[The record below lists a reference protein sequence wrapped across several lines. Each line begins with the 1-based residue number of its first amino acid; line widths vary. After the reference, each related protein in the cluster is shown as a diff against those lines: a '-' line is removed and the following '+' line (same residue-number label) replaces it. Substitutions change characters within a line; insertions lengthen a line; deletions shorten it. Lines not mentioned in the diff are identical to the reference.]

1 MILTPEQENILEGKQ
16 GKTKQKAIR
25 LLIDLGKAAKANRL
39 VPVTS
44 AHVSGVSPLT
54 GGDGLIKFL
63 EDLVSDS
70 DGTAVVETS
79 LNSAGCD
86 RNRFEEIDIPV
97 KDYVEKQQMI
107 LDSYEK
113 LGIELS
119 LSCTPYDN
127 ILEKGNASWAESNA
141 VCFANSYSELRTN
154 RESGLSALA
163 TSLSG
168 YTPEYG
174 LLLDENRI
182 PNIKINVLCELNEPV
197 DYSILGDWIGKQ
209 IDPKW
214 KLEFGPI
221 PHIHGIK
228 EFDLESKKAL
238 TAASANYGSALLFV
252 DSFTRDP
259 DKTNYQAEID
269 FDYQDLQK
277 RYSEL
282 APKTK
287 VDLVTIGCPQASIE
301 EIERTAELID
311 GKEIP
316 DKRLWVFTSGIN
328 FDKAKKEGYVDIIE
342 SAGGMVLR
350 ETCPE
355 VVHYNHDKV
364 KHILTNSMKAEHYLK
379 SGLNS
384 INTSVSRLSECI
396 KFAENKDLV
405 TGKTIKSVKS
415 KNKTLITNKTLKTG
429 PLEISGKG
437 LESQSEWEITG
448 EALVTDVPI
457 TFLGFVNRETG
468 TIEEEGHPLDGIS
481 MANKI
486 LIFPKGSGS
495 TVAPY
500 VLLGLFYNGNGP
512 KAIINTDLDQQ
523 TIPACSLLAVPYAH
537 SFEDNPCIEI
547 NSGDKINLA
556 LKDDN
561 VSLRIIDRNGH

>member
-16 GKTKQKAIR
+16 GKTRQKAIR
-25 LLIDLGKAAKANRL
+25 LLVDLGKAAKANRL

-86 RNRFEEIDIPV
+86 RNRFEEMDIPV

-107 LDSYEK
+107 LDAYEK

-127 ILEKGNASWAESNA
+127 ILERGNASWAESNA

-209 IDPKW
+209 IDPRW

-228 EFDLESKKAL
+228 EFDFESKKAL

-252 DSFTRDP
+252 DSFTKNP

-269 FDYQDLQK
+269 FNYEDLQK

-301 EIERTAELID
+301 EIERTAELVD

-316 DKRLWVFTSGIN
+316 DKRLWVFTSAIN

-405 TGKTIKSVKS
+405 TGKTVKS
-415 KNKTLITNKTLKTG
+415 IKTKNKPLITNKTLKTG
-429 PLEISGKG
+429 PLESSGKG

-537 SFEDNPCIEI
+537 SFEDNPCLEI

>member
-1 MILTPEQENILEGKQ
+1 MRLTPEQENILEGKQ
-16 GKTKQKAIR
+16 GKTRQKAIR
-25 LLIDLGKAAKANRL
+25 LLIDLGKAANAERL

-54 GGDGLIKFL
+54 GGDGLIQFL

-70 DGTAVVETS
+70 DGTAVVDTT

-86 RNRFEEIDIPV
+86 RSRFEEMDIPA

-107 LDSYEK
+107 LDAYEK

-141 VCFANSYSELRTN
+141 VCFANSYSKLRTN

-168 YTPEYG
+168 FTPEYG
-174 LLLDENRI
+174 LLLDENRV
-182 PNIKINVLCELNEPV
+182 PNIKVNVLCELNEPV

-214 KLEFGPI
+214 KLDFGPI
-221 PHIHGIK
+221 PHIYGIDK
-228 EFDLESKKAL
+228 FDFESKKAL

-252 DSFTRDP
+252 DSFTKEPSDT
-259 DKTNYQAEID
+259 KYQAEIN
-269 FDYQDLQK
+269 FDYSDLEE
-277 RYSEL
+277 RYEDL
-282 APKTK
+282 APKTE

-301 EIERTAELID
+301 EIERTAGFVK
-311 GKEIP
+311 GKRIP
-316 DKRLWVFTSGIN
+316 GKRLWVFTSSVN
-328 FDKAKKEGYVDIIE
+328 FDEANEKGYVETIE
-342 SAGGMVLR
+342 KAGGMVLR

-355 VVHYNHDKV
+355 VVHYNHKKV

-396 KFAENKDLV
+396 KHAENKE
-405 TGKTIKSVKS
+405 
-415 KNKTLITNKTLKTG
+415 LITRKTVKEIKIKTKNLISNKILKTDI
-429 PLEISGKG
+429 LEISGKG
-437 LESQSEWEITG
+437 LESQREWNING

-468 TIEEEGHPLDGIS
+468 TIEEEGHPLDGVS

-537 SFEDNPCIEI
+537 SFEKNPCTEI
-547 NSGDKINLA
+547 NSKDKINLT
-556 LKDDN
+556 LK
-561 VSLRIIDRNGH
+561 NGRVTLGIVKRHEY

>member
-16 GKTKQKAIR
+16 GKTRQKAIR

-86 RNRFEEIDIPV
+86 RNRFEEMDIPV

-107 LDSYEK
+107 LDAYEK
-113 LGIELS
+113 LGIKLS

-209 IDPKW
+209 IDPRW

-228 EFDLESKKAL
+228 EFDFESKKAL

-252 DSFTRDP
+252 DSFTKNP

-269 FDYQDLQK
+269 FNYEDLQK

-301 EIERTAELID
+301 EIERTAELVD

-316 DKRLWVFTSGIN
+316 DKRLWVFTSAIN

-355 VVHYNHDKV
+355 VVHYNHDKI

-405 TGKTIKSVKS
+405 TGKTVKS
-415 KNKTLITNKTLKTG
+415 IKTKNKTLITNKTLKTG
-429 PLEISGKG
+429 PLESSGKG

-486 LIFPKGSGS
+486 LVFPKGSGS

-537 SFEDNPCIEI
+537 SFEDNPCLEI

>member
-1 MILTPEQENILEGKQ
+1 MRLTPEQENILEGKQ
-16 GKTKQKAIR
+16 GKTRQKAIR
-25 LLIDLGKAAKANRL
+25 LLIDLGKAANAEKL

-54 GGDGLIKFL
+54 GGDGLIQFL

-70 DGTAVVETS
+70 DGTAVVDTT

-86 RNRFEEIDIPV
+86 RSRFEEMDIPA

-107 LDSYEK
+107 LDAYEK

-141 VCFANSYSELRTN
+141 VCFANSYSKLRTN

-168 YTPEYG
+168 FTPEYG
-174 LLLDENRI
+174 LLLDENRV
-182 PNIKINVLCELNEPV
+182 PNIKVNVLCELNEPV

-214 KLEFGPI
+214 KLDFGPI
-221 PHIHGIK
+221 PHIYGINK
-228 EFDLESKKAL
+228 FDFESKKAL

-252 DSFTRDP
+252 DSFTKEPSDT
-259 DKTNYQAEID
+259 KYQAEIN
-269 FDYQDLQK
+269 FDYSDLEE
-277 RYSEL
+277 RYEDL
-282 APKTK
+282 APKTE

-301 EIERTAELID
+301 EIERTAGFVK
-311 GKEIP
+311 GKRIP
-316 DKRLWVFTSGIN
+316 GKRLWVFTSSVN
-328 FDKAKKEGYVDIIE
+328 FDEANEKGYVETIE
-342 SAGGMVLR
+342 KAGGMVLR

-355 VVHYNHDKV
+355 VVHYNHKKV

-396 KFAENKDLV
+396 KHAENKKLITRETV
-405 TGKTIKSVKS
+405 KEIKIKS
-415 KNKTLITNKTLKTG
+415 KNLVSSKTLKTDI
-429 PLEISGKG
+429 LEISGKA
-437 LESQSEWEITG
+437 LESQKEWDITG

-468 TIEEEGHPLDGIS
+468 TIEEEGHPLDGVS

-537 SFEDNPCIEI
+537 SFEKNPCTEI
-547 NSGDKINLA
+547 NSKDKINLT
-556 LKDDN
+556 LK
-561 VSLRIIDRNGH
+561 NGRVTLGIVKRHEY

>member
-1 MILTPEQENILEGKQ
+1 MILTPEQEKILEGKQ
-16 GKTKQKAIR
+16 GKTRQKAIR
-25 LLIDLGKAAKANRL
+25 LLIDLGKAAKAKRL

-86 RNRFEEIDIPV
+86 RNRFEEMDIPV

-107 LDSYEK
+107 LDAYEK

-182 PNIKINVLCELNEPV
+182 PNMKINVLCELNEPV

-228 EFDLESKKAL
+228 EFDFESKKAL

-252 DSFTRDP
+252 DSFTKNP
-259 DKTNYQAEID
+259 DKTNYQVEID
-269 FDYQDLQK
+269 FNYEDLQK

-301 EIERTAELID
+301 EIERTAELVD
-311 GKEIP
+311 GKKIP
-316 DKRLWVFTSGIN
+316 EKRLWVFTSAIN

-405 TGKTIKSVKS
+405 TGRTVKS
-415 KNKTLITNKTLKTG
+415 IKTKNKTLITNKTLKTG
-429 PLEISGKG
+429 PLESSGKG
-437 LESQSEWEITG
+437 LESQREWEITG

-512 KAIINTDLDQQ
+512 RAIINTDLDQQ

-537 SFEDNPCIEI
+537 SFKDNPCMEI
-547 NSGDKINLA
+547 NSGDKISLA
-556 LKDDN
+556 LRDDN
-561 VSLRIIDRNGH
+561 VSLRVIDRNGH

>member
-1 MILTPEQENILEGKQ
+1 MILTPEQKNILEGKQ
-16 GKTKQKAIR
+16 GKTRQKAIR
-25 LLIDLGKAAKANRL
+25 LLIDLGKAARANRL

-86 RNRFEEIDIPV
+86 RNRFEEMDIPV

-107 LDSYEK
+107 LDAYEK

-127 ILEKGNASWAESNA
+127 ILERGNASWAESNA
-141 VCFANSYSELRTN
+141 VCFANSYTELRTN

-182 PNIKINVLCELNEPV
+182 PNIKINVLCELSEPV

-228 EFDLESKKAL
+228 KFDFESKKAL

-252 DSFTRDP
+252 DSFTKNP

-269 FDYQDLQK
+269 FNYEDLKK
-277 RYSEL
+277 RYGEL

-301 EIERTAELID
+301 EIERTAELVD

-316 DKRLWVFTSGIN
+316 EKRLWVFTSAIN
-328 FDKAKKEGYVDIIE
+328 FDKAKKEGYVDTIE

-355 VVHYNHDKV
+355 VVHYNHQKV

-405 TGKTIKSVKS
+405 TGKTMKSIKT
-415 KNKTLITNKTLKTG
+415 KNKPLITNKTLKTG
-429 PLEISGKG
+429 LLKSSGKG

-468 TIEEEGHPLDGIS
+468 TIEEEGHPLDGLS

-537 SFEDNPCIEI
+537 SFEENPCIEI

-556 LKDDN
+556 LKDNN
-561 VSLRIIDRNGH
+561 VSLRVIERNEY

>member
-1 MILTPEQENILEGKQ
+1 MRLTPEQENILEGKQ
-16 GKTKQKAIR
+16 GKTRQKAIR
-25 LLIDLGKAAKANRL
+25 LLIDLGKAANAEKL

-54 GGDGLIKFL
+54 GGDGLIQFL

-70 DGTAVVETS
+70 DGTAVVDTT

-86 RNRFEEIDIPV
+86 RSRFEEMDIPA

-107 LDSYEK
+107 LDAYEK

-141 VCFANSYSELRTN
+141 VCFANSYSKLRTN

-168 YTPEYG
+168 FTPEYG
-174 LLLDENRI
+174 LLLDENRV
-182 PNIKINVLCELNEPV
+182 PNIKVNVLCELNEPV

-214 KLEFGPI
+214 KLDFGPI
-221 PHIHGIK
+221 PHIYGIDK
-228 EFDLESKKAL
+228 FDFESKKAL

-252 DSFTRDP
+252 DSFTKEPSDT
-259 DKTNYQAEID
+259 KYQAEIN
-269 FDYQDLQK
+269 FDYSDLEE
-277 RYSEL
+277 RYEDL
-282 APKTK
+282 APKTE

-301 EIERTAELID
+301 EIERTAGFVK
-311 GKEIP
+311 GKRIP
-316 DKRLWVFTSGIN
+316 GKRLWVFTSSVN
-328 FDKAKKEGYVDIIE
+328 FDEANEKGYVETIE
-342 SAGGMVLR
+342 KAGGMVLR

-355 VVHYNHDKV
+355 VVHYNHKKV

-396 KFAENKDLV
+396 KHAENKELITRETV
-405 TGKTIKSVKS
+405 KEIKIKS
-415 KNKTLITNKTLKTG
+415 KNLVSSKTLKTDI
-429 PLEISGKG
+429 LEISGKA
-437 LESQSEWEITG
+437 LESQKEWDITG

-468 TIEEEGHPLDGIS
+468 TIEEEGHPLDGVS

-537 SFEDNPCIEI
+537 SFEKNPCTEI
-547 NSGDKINLA
+547 NSKDKINLT
-556 LKDDN
+556 LK
-561 VSLRIIDRNGH
+561 NGRVTLGIVKRHEY

>member
-16 GKTKQKAIR
+16 GKTRQKAIR

-86 RNRFEEIDIPV
+86 RNRFEEMDIPV

-107 LDSYEK
+107 LDAYEK
-113 LGIELS
+113 LGIKLS

-209 IDPKW
+209 IDPRW

-228 EFDLESKKAL
+228 EFDFESKKAL

-252 DSFTRDP
+252 DSFTKNP

-269 FDYQDLQK
+269 FNYEDLQK

-301 EIERTAELID
+301 EIERTAELVD

-316 DKRLWVFTSGIN
+316 DKRLWVFTSAIN

-396 KFAENKDLV
+396 KFAENRDLV
-405 TGKTIKSVKS
+405 TGKTVKS
-415 KNKTLITNKTLKTG
+415 IKTKNKTLITNKTLKTG
-429 PLEISGKG
+429 PLESSGKG

-486 LIFPKGSGS
+486 LVFPKGSGS

-537 SFEDNPCIEI
+537 SFEDNPCLEI

>member
-16 GKTKQKAIR
+16 GKTRQKAIR

-86 RNRFEEIDIPV
+86 RNRFEEMDIPV

-107 LDSYEK
+107 LDAYEK

-127 ILEKGNASWAESNA
+127 ILERGNASWAESNA

-209 IDPKW
+209 IDPRW

-228 EFDLESKKAL
+228 EFDFESKKAL

-252 DSFTRDP
+252 DSFTKNP

-269 FDYQDLQK
+269 FNYEDLQK

-301 EIERTAELID
+301 EIERTAELVD

-316 DKRLWVFTSGIN
+316 DKRLWVFTSAIN

-405 TGKTIKSVKS
+405 TGKTVKS
-415 KNKTLITNKTLKTG
+415 IKTKNKTLITNKTLKTG
-429 PLEISGKG
+429 PLESSGKG

-537 SFEDNPCIEI
+537 SFEDNPCLEI

-556 LKDDN
+556 LKGDN

>member
-1 MILTPEQENILEGKQ
+1 MRLTPEQEEILEGKQ
-16 GKTKQKAIR
+16 GKTRQKAIR
-25 LLIDLGKAAKANRL
+25 LLIDLGKAAKAERL

-54 GGDGLIKFL
+54 GGKGLIKFL

-86 RNRFEEIDIPV
+86 RNKFEEMDIPV

-107 LDSYEK
+107 LDAYEK

-127 ILEKGNASWAESNA
+127 ILVEGNASWAESNA

-168 YTPEYG
+168 FTPEYG

-209 IDPKW
+209 ISPKW

-221 PHIHGIK
+221 PHIFGVK
-228 EFDLESKKAL
+228 SFDFESKKAL

-252 DSFTRDP
+252 DSFTREP
-259 DKTNYQAEID
+259 NVTNYQAEIN
-269 FDYQDLQK
+269 FEYSDLQK
-277 RYSEL
+277 RYYEL
-282 APKTK
+282 APKSK

-301 EIERTAELID
+301 EIERTAELVK
-311 GKEIP
+311 GKKIP
-316 DKRLWVFTSGIN
+316 EKRLWVFTSSLN
-328 FDKAKKEGYVDIIE
+328 FDKAKNKGYVETIE
-342 SAGGMVLR
+342 EAGGVVLR

-355 VVHYNHDKV
+355 VVHYNHEKV

-396 KFAENKDLV
+396 NYAENKNLITD
-405 TGKTIKSVKS
+405 KTIKHKKTTS
-415 KNKTLITNKTLKTG
+415 KTLKTNKTLKTG

-437 LESQSEWEITG
+437 LDSQNDWEVSG

-457 TFLGFVNRETG
+457 TFLGFVNRDTG
-468 TIEEEGHPLDGIS
+468 TIEEEGHPLDGLS

-537 SFEDNPCIEI
+537 SFDENPCTEI
-547 NSGDKINLA
+547 NSGDRINLS
-556 LKDDN
+556 LKGN
-561 VSLRIIDRNGH
+561 TISLKVLTRNGN

>member
-1 MILTPEQENILEGKQ
+1 MRLTPEQENILEGKQ
-16 GKTKQKAIR
+16 GKTRQKAIR
-25 LLIDLGKAAKANRL
+25 LLIDLGKAANAEKL
-39 VPVTS
+39 VPVAS

-54 GGDGLIKFL
+54 GGDGLIQFL

-70 DGTAVVETS
+70 DGTAIIDTT

-86 RNRFEEIDIPV
+86 RSRFEEMDILA
-97 KDYVEKQQMI
+97 KDYVEKQQII
-107 LDSYEK
+107 LDAYEK
-113 LGIELS
+113 LGIKLS

-127 ILEKGNASWAESNA
+127 ILEEGNASWAESNA

-168 YTPEYG
+168 FTPEYG

-182 PNIKINVLCELNEPV
+182 PNIKVNVLCDLNEPV

-214 KLEFGPI
+214 KLDFGPI
-221 PHIHGIK
+221 PHIYGINK
-228 EFDLESKKAL
+228 FDFESKKAL

-252 DSFTRDP
+252 DSFTKEPEDT
-259 DKTNYQAEID
+259 KYQAEIT
-269 FDYQDLQK
+269 FDYKDLEK
-277 RYSEL
+277 RYEDL
-282 APKTK
+282 APKTE

-301 EIERTAELID
+301 EIERTAGFVK
-311 GKEIP
+311 GKKIP
-316 DKRLWVFTSGIN
+316 GKRLWVFTSSVN
-328 FDKAKKEGYVDIIE
+328 FDEANEKGYVETIE
-342 SAGGMVLR
+342 KAGGMVLR

-355 VVHYNHDKV
+355 VVHYNHKKI

-396 KFAENKDLV
+396 KHAENKGLITKETV
-405 TGKTIKSVKS
+405 KEIKIKS
-415 KNKTLITNKTLKTG
+415 KNLVSSKTLKTDI
-429 PLEISGKG
+429 LEISGKG
-437 LESQSEWEITG
+437 LESQKEWDITG

-468 TIEEEGHPLDGIS
+468 TIEEEGHPLDGVS

-537 SFEDNPCIEI
+537 SFEKNPCTEI
-547 NSGDKINLA
+547 NSKDKINLT
-556 LKDDN
+556 LK
-561 VSLRIIDRNGH
+561 NGRVTLGIVKRHEY

>member
-1 MILTPEQENILEGKQ
+1 MILTPEQKNILEGKQ
-16 GKTKQKAIR
+16 GKTRQKAIR
-25 LLIDLGKAAKANRL
+25 LLIDLGKAARANRL

-86 RNRFEEIDIPV
+86 RNRFEEMDIPV

-107 LDSYEK
+107 LDAYEK

-127 ILEKGNASWAESNA
+127 ILERGNASWAESNA
-141 VCFANSYSELRTN
+141 VCFANSYTELRTN

-182 PNIKINVLCELNEPV
+182 PNIKINVLCELSEPV

-228 EFDLESKKAL
+228 KFDFESKKAL

-252 DSFTRDP
+252 DSFTKNP

-269 FDYQDLQK
+269 FNYEDLKK
-277 RYSEL
+277 RYGEL

-301 EIERTAELID
+301 EIERTAELVD

-316 DKRLWVFTSGIN
+316 EKRLWVFTSAIN
-328 FDKAKKEGYVDIIE
+328 FDKAKKEGYVDTIE

-355 VVHYNHDKV
+355 VVHYNHQKV

-405 TGKTIKSVKS
+405 TGKTMKSIKT
-415 KNKTLITNKTLKTG
+415 KNKPLITNKTLKTG
-429 PLEISGKG
+429 LLKSSGKG

-468 TIEEEGHPLDGIS
+468 TIEEKGHPLDGIS

-537 SFEDNPCIEI
+537 SFEENPCIEI

-556 LKDDN
+556 LKDNN
-561 VSLRIIDRNGH
+561 VSLRVIERNEY

>member
-16 GKTKQKAIR
+16 GKTRQKAIR

-86 RNRFEEIDIPV
+86 RNRFEEMDIPV

-107 LDSYEK
+107 LDAYEK

-127 ILEKGNASWAESNA
+127 ILVKGNASWAESNA

-228 EFDLESKKAL
+228 ELDFESKKAL

-252 DSFTRDP
+252 DSFTKNP
-259 DKTNYQAEID
+259 EKTNYQAEID
-269 FDYQDLQK
+269 FNYEDLQK

-282 APKTK
+282 APKTE

-301 EIERTAELID
+301 EIERTAELVD
-311 GKEIP
+311 GKKIP
-316 DKRLWVFTSGIN
+316 EKRLWVFTSAIN

-405 TGKTIKSVKS
+405 TGKTVKS
-415 KNKTLITNKTLKTG
+415 INTKNKTLITNKTLKTG
-429 PLEISGKG
+429 PLKSSGKG

-468 TIEEEGHPLDGIS
+468 TIEEDGHPLDGIS
-481 MANKI
+481 MANKV

-556 LKDDN
+556 LKDNN
-561 VSLRIIDRNGH
+561 VSLRVINRNEY

>member
-16 GKTKQKAIR
+16 GKTRQKAIR
-25 LLIDLGKAAKANRL
+25 LLVDLGKAAKANRL

-86 RNRFEEIDIPV
+86 RNRFEEMDIPV

-107 LDSYEK
+107 LDAYEK

-127 ILEKGNASWAESNA
+127 ILERGNASWAESNA

-209 IDPKW
+209 IDPRW

-228 EFDLESKKAL
+228 EFDFESKKAL

-252 DSFTRDP
+252 DSFTKNP

-269 FDYQDLQK
+269 FNYEDLQK

-301 EIERTAELID
+301 EIERTAELVD

-316 DKRLWVFTSGIN
+316 EKRLWVFTSAIN

-405 TGKTIKSVKS
+405 TGKTVKS
-415 KNKTLITNKTLKTG
+415 IKTKNKPLITNKTLKTG
-429 PLEISGKG
+429 PLESSGKG

-537 SFEDNPCIEI
+537 SFEDNPCLEI

>member
-16 GKTKQKAIR
+16 GKTRQKAIR

-86 RNRFEEIDIPV
+86 RNRFEEMDIPV

-107 LDSYEK
+107 LDAYEK

-127 ILEKGNASWAESNA
+127 ILVKGNASWAESNA

-228 EFDLESKKAL
+228 ELDFESKKAL

-252 DSFTRDP
+252 DSFTKNP
-259 DKTNYQAEID
+259 EKTNYQAEID
-269 FDYQDLQK
+269 FNYEDLQK
-277 RYSEL
+277 RYREL

-301 EIERTAELID
+301 EIERTAELVD
-311 GKEIP
+311 GKKIP
-316 DKRLWVFTSGIN
+316 EKRLWVFTSAIN

-405 TGKTIKSVKS
+405 TGKTVKS
-415 KNKTLITNKTLKTG
+415 IKTKNKALITNKTLKTG

-468 TIEEEGHPLDGIS
+468 TIEEEGHPLDGLS

-537 SFEDNPCIEI
+537 SFENNPCIEI
-547 NSGDKINLA
+547 NSKDKINIK
-556 LKDDN
+556 LKQRKSVIEGN
-561 VSLRIIDRNGH
+561 

>member
-16 GKTKQKAIR
+16 GKTRQKAIR

-86 RNRFEEIDIPV
+86 RNRFEEMDIPV

-107 LDSYEK
+107 LDAYEK

-127 ILEKGNASWAESNA
+127 ILERGNASWAESNA

-228 EFDLESKKAL
+228 EFDFESKKAL

-252 DSFTRDP
+252 DSFTKNP

-269 FDYQDLQK
+269 FNYEDLQK

-301 EIERTAELID
+301 EIERTAELVD

-316 DKRLWVFTSGIN
+316 DKRLWVFTSAIN

-405 TGKTIKSVKS
+405 TGKTVKS
-415 KNKTLITNKTLKTG
+415 IKTKNKTLITNKTLKTG
-429 PLEISGKG
+429 PLESSGKG

-537 SFEDNPCIEI
+537 SFEDNPCLEI

>member
-16 GKTKQKAIR
+16 GKTRQKAIR

-86 RNRFEEIDIPV
+86 RNRFEEMDIPV

-127 ILEKGNASWAESNA
+127 ILEEGNASWAESNA
-141 VCFANSYSELRTN
+141 VCFVNSYSELRTN

-228 EFDLESKKAL
+228 KFDLESKKAL

-252 DSFTRDP
+252 DSFTRNP

-269 FDYQDLQK
+269 FNYQDLQR

-301 EIERTAELID
+301 EIKRTAELVD

-316 DKRLWVFTSGIN
+316 EKRLWVFTSAIN

-355 VVHYNHDKV
+355 VVHYNHDKI

-405 TGKTIKSVKS
+405 TGKTIKSIKT
-415 KNKTLITNKTLKTG
+415 KFKTLITNKTLKTG

-468 TIEEEGHPLDGIS
+468 TIEEDGHPLDGLS

-537 SFEDNPCIEI
+537 SFESNPCIEI
-547 NSGDKINLA
+547 NSKDKINIKLSNG
-556 LKDDN
+556 K
-561 VSLRIIDRNGH
+561 VSLKVTERNEN

>member
-16 GKTKQKAIR
+16 GKTRQKAIR

-86 RNRFEEIDIPV
+86 RNRFEEMDIPV

-107 LDSYEK
+107 LDAYEK

-127 ILEKGNASWAESNA
+127 ILERGNASWAESNA

-209 IDPKW
+209 IDPRW

-228 EFDLESKKAL
+228 EFDFESKKAL

-252 DSFTRDP
+252 DSFTKNP

-269 FDYQDLQK
+269 FNYEDLQK

-301 EIERTAELID
+301 EIERTAELVD
-311 GKEIP
+311 GKKIP
-316 DKRLWVFTSGIN
+316 EKRLWVFTSAIN

-405 TGKTIKSVKS
+405 TGKTVKS
-415 KNKTLITNKTLKTG
+415 IKTKNKPLITNKTLKTG
-429 PLEISGKG
+429 PLESSGKG

-537 SFEDNPCIEI
+537 SFEDNPCLEI

>member
-16 GKTKQKAIR
+16 GKTRQKAIR

-86 RNRFEEIDIPV
+86 RNRFEEMDIPV

-127 ILEKGNASWAESNA
+127 ILEEGNASWAESNA
-141 VCFANSYSELRTN
+141 VCFVNSYSELRTN

-228 EFDLESKKAL
+228 KFDLESKKAL

-252 DSFTRDP
+252 DSFTRNP

-269 FDYQDLQK
+269 FNYQDLQR

-301 EIERTAELID
+301 EIKRTAELVD

-316 DKRLWVFTSGIN
+316 EKRLWVFTSAIN

-355 VVHYNHDKV
+355 VVHYNHDKI

-405 TGKTIKSVKS
+405 TGKTIKSIKT
-415 KNKTLITNKTLKTG
+415 KIKTLITNKTLKTG

-468 TIEEEGHPLDGIS
+468 TIEEDGHPLDGLS

-537 SFEDNPCIEI
+537 SFESNPCIEI
-547 NSGDKINLA
+547 NSKDKINIKLSNG
-556 LKDDN
+556 K
-561 VSLRIIDRNGH
+561 VSLKVTERNEN